1 MSILKDK
8 RWIWIGLG
16 VISLLIKQILPLFP
30 AMTEQLYARGFFV
43 FFRYLFDYTLAL
55 IPIPLFYIFIL
66 GTIFWLIRKGVL
78 FFRNS
83 EGLSLGN
90 RLKSS
95 LLTLLALAGGLLFV
109 FYWSWGYN
117 YNRLTVEQQ
126 LGLSTA
132 KPSQEQLVAMVE
144 QEVQLATAARN
155 QIAGADTLALTQKQ
169 VPTKTSTDI
178 RPLLTKVLKKH
189 GYPTPG
195 RVKVARLQP
204 KGILMR
210 FGISGIYLPFVGEG
224 HVDAGLHA
232 LDHPFTLAHEMA
244 HGYGFGNEATCN
256 FWAYLACLASEE
268 PEMQYAAHF
277 NYLEYLLVSLKRFD
291 KQQYQRVRDQLPIGI
306 LNDLIAKKK
315 NNALYPDLIPL
326 SMFNDAYLKS
336 QGVKEGVL
344 SYSRV
349 VLLVEAYRKEA
360 VGK

>member
-1 MSILKDK
+1 MSVLKDK
-8 RWIWIGLG
+8 RLIWIGLG
-16 VISLLIKQILPLFP
+16 VASILIKQVLHLFP
-30 AMTEQLYARGFFV
+30 AMTEQLYSRGIFV
-43 FFRYLFDYTLAL
+43 FFRYVFDYTLAL

-66 GTIFWLIRKGVL
+66 GTLYWLFRKVRR
-78 FFRNS
+78 FFRNP
-83 EGLSLGN
+83 EDLSLSR
-90 RLKSS
+90 RLGSG
-95 LLTLLALAGGLLFV
+95 LFTLLAFAGGLLFV
-109 FYWSWGYN
+109 FYWTWGYN

-144 QEVQLATAARN
+144 KEVQLAIASRN
-155 QIAGADTLALTQKQ
+155 QIEGADSLAITQIQ
-169 VPTKTSTDI
+169 APIKTSADI
-178 RPLLTKVLKKH
+178 RPLLTKVLKEH

-195 RVKVARLQP
+195 RVKVARLLP

-224 HVDAGLHA
+224 HIDGGLHVV
-232 LDHPFTLAHEMA
+232 DQPFTLAHEMA

-256 FWAYLACLASEE
+256 FWAYLACLASDD
-268 PEMQYAAHF
+268 PAMHYVAHF
-277 NYLEYLLVSLKRFD
+277 NYLEYLLVTLKRFD
-291 KQQYQRVRDQLPIGI
+291 KQQYMNVRGELPKGI

-315 NNALYPDLIPL
+315 NNAQYPDLIPL

-349 VLLVEAYRKEA
+349 VLLVEAYRK
-360 VGK
+360 K